1 MATGG
6 RVKWANS
13 IDALMGVV
21 DQAFDGCATVGLA

>member
-1 MATGG
+1 METGG
-6 RVKWANS
+6 RVNWANS